1 MFKGVSYILLLLT
14 FVWDGWTP
22 ADDGYNWTLDGVE
35 FWVSKT
41 ENNIT
46 LNEKKCT
53 IEIISLN
60 SENNK
65 TVATANAKDLI
76 AQGVVAIVGPENS
89 GLAIPVGEIA
99 NNAKT
104 PMIATTAT
112 NMKVT
117 KDRPYAFRVAFVD
130 TEQGPLLALVAAY
143 EEEKTTAAII
153 FQEDDPYS
161 SGLAGEIRGFWLDRL
176 NLTVVSF
183 ASFNT
188 TNVKDSNYAIQA
200 DEISRVLNETTGVVF
215 VPVLSTRV
223 PDVVKAIRE
232 AGWNGTMLGGDGW
245 SDSNLTMCGDACVG
259 SYFTA
264 NFVPEGVQ
272 GSNAKRFVD
281 QFTVAYGRLPDAKAA
296 LAYDA
301 ISLIKLGLEENGY
314 WTCDVAQN
322 RESLRMGLKNI
333 TDFQG
338 VSGVITKFNENG
350 DPFEKCIT
358 IANVTD
364 KFQPEFLYNFCAG
377 ST

>member
-1 MFKGVSYILLLLT
+1 VVKIGV
-14 FVWDGWTP
+14 DGWTP